1 MSNSSKE
8 SCLKKDDPKY
18 VDLLDEDTPIAGQK
32 FVCLSFISPERIIKQ
47 RELYFFKQ
55 FLKQYDI
62 KNSMSKFT
70 EFLHFLSYK
79 YNLDFDTLTK
89 DFDGFILDEKEKL
102 YTDELEDAYKNYI
115 DAHEENLEKK
125 FNDEYGFQTSVR
137 GIKVRGTFPS
147 QEEAELRCK
156 MIRELDPNH
165 DVFVGP
171 VGLWLPWDP
180 EAYKTQNVEYMEE
193 TLNQLMHEKQK
204 NELEAKQK
212 FEERLKE
219 TKRKAIEENIE
230 NARSSGNKLTQT
242 LNNQGNLVN
251 IGNCN
256 TTENAILQSNKQV
269 SNELINKEL
278 FEGDNIVTDKNTDHG
293 LENILSNIKN
303 IRVVNSE
310 EHLEEVD

>member
-310 EHLEEVD
+310 EHLEEVY